1 MLEPPPAVRQ
11 QMFFLVLFINVLNV
25 WVLLVLSEPT
35 LLTQVRPSQ
44 ESVVSEIMC
53 DAVPCAAAF
62 SCVTHQ
68 ISSSTPQ

>member
-1 MLEPPPAVRQ
+1 MLEPPPAVRL

-44 ESVVSEIMC
+44 VLGERGIRDNV
-53 DAVPCAAAF
+53 
-62 SCVTHQ
+62 
-68 ISSSTPQ
+68 